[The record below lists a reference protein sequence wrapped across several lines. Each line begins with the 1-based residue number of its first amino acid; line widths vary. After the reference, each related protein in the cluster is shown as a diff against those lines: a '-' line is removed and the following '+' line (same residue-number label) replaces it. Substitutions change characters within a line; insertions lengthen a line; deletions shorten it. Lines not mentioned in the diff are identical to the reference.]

1 MNLDTYLLPIM
12 RMKTRS
18 LIRAAIFGSFCTASS
33 LLAQTNLTDSS
44 DSFGSAA
51 SKIETNAGPSLNKI
65 GIAYRMGFD
74 MKTTFKR
81 VGGLAPKSNPGPP
94 TGTGQVHNYD
104 DGYILPDSRQV
115 DDHMTWNWGFNS
127 PSQVQPGSGT
137 PYGYL
142 LLHSSGSAETT
153 SHNDGDPQQGFELT
167 YQRQFGLIRDKWKSG
182 LDSAFNWT
190 DITVHDNSTLHRND
204 TRTTDTYSLDG
215 LNPYQPAP
223 APPNTPYKGTPG
235 GGYPGGG
242 GPLISDIPV
251 RRVTESVPG
260 GTTITGYRTFEA
272 TTYGFRFGPYLEAP
286 IDNKFAL
293 TFSGGLAFAVVD
305 STFSYK
311 ETVTV
316 VGVGSTTRSD
326 RGSESDIM
334 VGWYISDG
342 ISYALSD
349 SVSLFAAMQYQD
361 MGLYKQT
368 ENRKQAQL
376 ELGGNIFLSL
386 GVSFSF

>member
-1 MNLDTYLLPIM
+1 
-12 RMKTRS
+12 MKTNV
-18 LIRAAIFGSFCTASS
+18 LIKAVIFGSFCSASS
-33 LLAQTNLTDSS
+33 LMAQTD
-44 DSFGSAA
+44 SAA
-51 SKIETNAGPSLNKI
+51 ARIETNAPSLNKF

-74 MKTTFKR
+74 MNTTFKR
-81 VGGLAPKSNPGPP
+81 VGGLPAKSNPGPS
-94 TGTGQVHNYD
+94 TGTGQVHTYD

-115 DDHMTWNWGFNS
+115 NDHFTWNWGFNNS
-127 PSQVQPGSGT
+127 SQVQSGSGT

-153 SHNDGDPQQGFELT
+153 SHQDGDPQQGFEVT
-167 YQRQFGLIRDKWKSG
+167 YERQLGKIHNWKWG
-182 LDSAFNWT
+182 VESAFNWS
-190 DITVHDNSTLHRND
+190 DVTVNDNSTLHRND

-215 LNPYQPAP
+215 LNPYAPPPA
-223 APPNTPYKGTPG
+223 APNTPYMGTPG

-251 RRVTESVPG
+251 RRVTEAVPG

-272 TTYGFRFGPYLEAP
+272 NAYGFRFGPYLEAP

-305 STFSYK
+305 SSFTYK

-326 RGSESDIM
+326 SGSHSDVM
-334 VGWYISDG
+334 VGWYVSGG

-349 SVSLFAAMQYQD
+349 SIGIFASMQYQD

-368 ENRKQAQL
+368 ESSKQAQL

-386 GVSFSF
+386 GISFSF